1 MTGPQLTLSLAIIL
15 AAFGLLW
22 VFLSLR
28 ETGPLTAIER
38 LGLHIAAWARA
49 QKWAKER
56 RKEEYKRLRDEHR
69 EIGEMINVSN

>member
-1 MTGPQLTLSLAIIL
+1 MSTTQLTLSLLLIL
-15 AAFGLLW
+15 AAFAALW
-22 VFLSLR
+22 AFLTLR
-28 ETGPLTAIER
+28 ETGMLTAIER
-38 LGLHIAAWARA
+38 LGLHIVAWARS